1 MRVNWN
7 YISLKLP
14 KKFEILCNN
23 GKDFEFTVEYI
34 TNSLNSGR
42 FPTINDLMNL
52 SNILELLITQTMSL
66 AKEGE
71 QDKEEINEIERKF
84 KAIRIEVAR
93 FREDLR
99 NSQIRENISS
109 LGASIRDFKL
119 FYDSVL
125 VPSIYEAL
133 DIAEYNIIRGFS
145 MSVKRRIG
153 IVPSKKEEKEF
164 EKEIKGES

>member
-1 MRVNWN
+1 M
-7 YISLKLP
+7 
-14 KKFEILCNN
+14 CNSA
-23 GKDFEFTVEYI
+23 KDFEFTIDYI
-34 TNSLNSGR
+34 INSLNSGK

-66 AKEGE
+66 TKEGE
-71 QDKEEINEIERKF
+71 QDKEEIKDIEKKF
-84 KAIRIEVAR
+84 RAIRIEVAR

-125 VPSIYEAL
+125 VPSIYDAKT
-133 DIAEYNIIRGFS
+133 IAEYNILKGFS
-145 MSVKRRIG
+145 MAVKRRIG

-164 EKEIKGES
+164 EKELKGES